1 MTDVLKLILGVLA
14 SLFKSRVKL
23 EAEILIL
30 RQQINVLRR
39 RMPKRPD
46 LNNTDRFLFVWLY
59 HWFPSVL
66 GAVAIVRPETIIRWH
81 RAGFR
86 AYWRWRSR
94 NRVGRPK
101 ISSELRTLIGEMSR
115 ANALW
120 GAPHIHG
127 ELLKLG
133 FEIAQSTVAR
143 YMCRRRGPP
152 SQGWRT
158 FLSNHADG
166 IAAAD
171 LFVLPTIAF
180 EILYCLVIIRHERR
194 IWVSF
199 GVTANSTAEWIARQI
214 TEAFPWDQ
222 APRYLIRDR
231 DTSYGPVLVRAS
243 ARYGHSR
250 PTDRAPIAVAKCVCR
265 ETHRLDPPG
274 VPGPHDCIRRSAP
287 APDPRR
293 ICRLL

>member
-39 RMPKRPD
+39 QAPKRPH
-46 LNNTDRFLFVWLY
+46 LNNADRFLFVWLS

-66 GAVAIVRPETIIRWH
+66 GAIAIVRPETIIRWH

-166 IAAAD
+166 IAAVD

-180 EILYCLVIIRHERR
+180 QILYCLVIIRHGRR

-199 GVTANSTAEWIARQI
+199 GVTANPTAEWIARQI
-214 TEAFPWDQ
+214 TEAFPWDH

-231 DTSYGPVLVRAS
+231 DTSYGPVFVQRLRAMGI
-243 ARYGHSR
+243 R
-250 PTDRAPIAVAKCVCR
+250 DRPIAF
-265 ETHRLDPPG
+265 
-274 VPGPHDCIRRSAP
+274 
-287 APDPRR
+287 
-293 ICRLL
+293 